1 MTTRTANAQTA
12 PQTPALPLSWLGVLA
27 LLTAVAPLSIDMY
40 LPAFPAM
47 AAEFGT
53 SASAIQFTLTSF
65 MVGLAS
71 GQLII
76 GPLSD
81 RFGRR

>member
-1 MTTRTANAQTA
+1 MGDVRMDATAGQAESH
-12 PQTPALPLSWLGVLA
+12 LPLSWLGVLA

-53 SASAIQFTLTSF
+53 AAS
-65 MVGLAS
+65 S
-71 GQLII
+71 GS
-76 GPLSD
+76 GVTAAK
-81 RFGRR
+81 